1 MRYLS
6 ELLREN
12 KKFSVTVFSNQNI
25 IQHKEIQ
32 YTMSVLSL
40 IIKREF
46 IAKVRNKSF
55 IVMTFLSPLLFVGMA
70 VLIGYLATI
79 NQGDVKKIAVFDKGN
94 FFTKNELVN
103 DKKYEYQ
110 YLSDMDFDIAKKTA
124 SESYEGLLF
133 VPETSDKK
141 ELTSKIEYIS
151 DNSPNMDFIYKLENI
166 IEDKITKLN
175 IESSGVDYSII
186 ENSKAKANIHLAKFS
201 GEDSIK
207 GLNGIKVAIGSIFG
221 YMIMMFIMIYGNFVM
236 RSVIEEKSNRII
248 EIIVSSVKPF
258 QLMMGKILGNSL
270 AGLLQFFIW
279 AVVGVILYFVA
290 ASFLGLNMGGSAT
303 ALNEVSSQV
312 SDSDKTQMM
321 QTISM
326 YFETIVSDLPWITI
340 ILSFF
345 VFFAGGYFLY
355 SSVYA
360 AIGAA
365 VDNETDS
372 QQFLMPIMIPLM
384 LAVYI
389 GFFTVMDDPHGSVAV
404 VFSLIPFTS
413 PIVMLMRIPFGVPV
427 WQIILSVVLLYA
439 TFFFIVWSAAK
450 IYRVGILMYGKKPTW
465 KELYKWLRY

>member
-1 MRYLS
+1 
-6 ELLREN
+6 
-12 KKFSVTVFSNQNI
+12 
-25 IQHKEIQ
+25 
-32 YTMSVLSL
+32 MSILSL

-70 VLIGYLATI
+70 VLVGYLATI
-79 NQGDVKKIAVFDKGN
+79 NQGEVKKIAVFDQGN
-94 FFTKNELVN
+94 FFTEEDLVN
-103 DKKYEYQ
+103 DKKYEYH
-110 YLSDMDFDIAKKTA
+110 YLSDMDFDKAKEVA
-124 SESYEGLLF
+124 SQSYEALLY
-133 VPETSDKK
+133 VPSEVDKK
-141 ELTSKIEYIS
+141 DLTTKIEYLS
-151 DNSPNMDFIYKLENI
+151 DNSPSMEFIYKLENI
-166 IEDKITKLN
+166 IEDKLTKLN

-186 ENSKAKANIHLAKFS
+186 ENSKVEANIHLVKFS
-201 GEDSIK
+201 GEDSVK
-207 GLNGIKVAIGSIFG
+207 GLNGIKIAIGSIFG
-221 YMIMMFIMIYGNFVM
+221 YLIMMFIMIYGNFVM
-236 RSVIEEKSNRII
+236 RSVIEEKTNRII

-290 ASFLGLNMGGSAT
+290 ASFLGLSMGGSAT
-303 ALNEVSSQV
+303 AMNEVTSQV
-312 SDSDKTQMM
+312 SETDKAQLM
-321 QTISM
+321 QTLTL
-326 YFETIVSDLPWITI
+326 YFETIVSDLPWVTI

-372 QQFLMPIMIPLM
+372 QQFLMPIIMPLM

-413 PIVMLMRIPFGVPV
+413 PIVMLMRIPFGVPI
-427 WQIILSVVLLYA
+427 WQVILSAILLYV
-439 TFFFIVWSAAK
+439 TFFFIVWAAAK

-465 KELYKWLRY
+465 KELYKWMKY